1 MTLLIHHDARS
12 DHRVRRALETD
23 PGKTRTEAARAT
35 AKRGVIRSA
44 ITMLLIM
51 TALVGIIA
59 LKTEI
64 YLARLTSPRL
74 TSAELVDSAKTKV
87 ATAIADGG
95 QAKAG
100 QR

>member
-1 MTLLIHHDARS
+1 
-12 DHRVRRALETD
+12 
-23 PGKTRTEAARAT
+23 
-35 AKRGVIRSA
+35 
-44 ITMLLIM
+44 MLLIM